1 MEYNNNTVGGS
12 SCSYAS
18 LSNYNNGSKG
28 QSPPVPATTVSGVY
42 VVPSWNSPSYS
53 TLMHDSAPSCS
64 GYFSVTNAYGK
75 GANNCSTK
83 FVQKLCQ

>member
-18 LSNYNNGSKG
+18 LSTYNNGSKG
-28 QSPPVPATTVSGVY
+28 MSPPVPATTVSGVY
-42 VVPSWNSPSYS
+42 VVPSWSAASYN
-53 TLMHDSAPSCS
+53 TLSHDSAPSCS

-75 GANNCSTK
+75 NANNCSTK